1 MQLEL
6 IPQTT
11 ALLVIDWQE
20 RLCAA
25 MPPDVVEKHTR
36 NVTHLLTLAARL
48 DVPVVATEQYPQGL
62 GPSVEAV
69 RTLLPCPAL
78 PKVSF
83 SAVRDAAAAAAL
95 RETGRSA
102 VVVVGMETHI
112 CVYQTVRD
120 LVGAGYA
127 VHIPADA
134 VVSRSRGNWAY
145 GLELARSAG
154 AVVTTTETVLFDL
167 LKVGQGEA
175 FKEVSRRIR

>member
-6 IPQTT
+6 MPPTT
-11 ALLVIDWQE
+11 ALLIIDWQE

-25 MPPDVVEKHTR
+25 MPADVVERNTR

-48 DVPVVATEQYPQGL
+48 DIPVVATEQYPQGL
-62 GPSVEAV
+62 GPSVEPV
-69 RTLLPCPAL
+69 RALLPRPAL

-83 SAVRDAAAAAAL
+83 SAVRDAAAASAL
-95 RETGRSA
+95 RETGRGT
-102 VVVVGMETHI
+102 VVVAGMETHI

-120 LVGAGYA
+120 LVAAGYV
-127 VHIPADA
+127 VHVPADA
-134 VVSRSRGNWAY
+134 VVSRFETNWRQ
-145 GLELARSAG
+145 GLELIRAAG
-154 AVVTTTETVLFDL
+154 ALITTTETALFDL